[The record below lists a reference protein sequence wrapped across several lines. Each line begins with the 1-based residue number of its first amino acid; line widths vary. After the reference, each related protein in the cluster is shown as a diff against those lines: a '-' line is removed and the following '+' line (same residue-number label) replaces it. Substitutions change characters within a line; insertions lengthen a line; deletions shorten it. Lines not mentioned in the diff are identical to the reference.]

1 MLVKINGEEVDVA
14 DASTIQD
21 VIDETN
27 APYTP
32 GSIICLIKGKK
43 ELEKNISKY
52 KIKTNKGSI
61 IIQLDESDEAK
72 PLVDVWKNQ
81 YGEFVDLDI
90 RWSTPTEVAIGPIVT
105 DLEPT
110 SDEYKYFEGDVV
122 LSLSSFSNESTH
134 LIMLKENTT
143 NVYSVP
149 QYNKGIFAHIIG
161 GKKTLDNLTDDDK
174 VTGIEPVIERST
186 TTDSAS
192 VSDLNTVLEEGN
204 ELYTYI
210 SFNIN
215 EDSPVCVEHL
225 FSLIKDGRIKVSYD
239 SESFVGFYELAGI
252 EKPKEDNTLRSR
264 GTITVRNTG
273 VGVGRLY
280 IYRANRVLTPNHTT
294 VGQIVNGMEIIDI
307 AKENDFITVK
317 SEQQRLMLLNKTQ
330 REASEMLSAVGVEH
344 MIDGIVD
351 DNAIIVEQTPKHTID
366 ILREG
371 KVITKAVNKE
381 DLCTIKFNENA
392 PRSVRYFKFMSQGGG
407 RRDAGRGGKRGLCGG
422 RAHIGGPRCGAA
434 DRQAPG
440 MHDRRRRGRDE
451 RGLGHLPRGHRGD
464 QLASE
469 RGQGDGQR
477 HHRHAAPTVRSA
489 DRGYDGRGG
498 QEHDRLRAASDAGA
512 GDGREGA
519 GPLRRTAQ
527 GRHGLLGRG
536 PGGSGPDLSGDR
548 GHGEGGPREDPPRTG
563 QGHRRSGNRALRRGF
578 PDAGVCG
585 APLPGR
591 QHPRHHRREA
601 ALLRGHGGGEDPG
614 EPGGHAAGADVRRA
628 GVPLKPRGIMS
639 GRRVGHA

>member
-392 PRSVRYFKFMSQGGG
+392 PRSVRYFKFMS
-407 RRDAGRGGKRGLCGG
+407 GLLENPVGQIKVHF
-422 RAHIGGPRCGAA
+422 AV
-434 DRQAPG
+434 PG
-440 MHDRRRRGRDE
+440 MHIVIFEGDKKLAK
-451 RGLGHLPRGHRGD
+451 GLVP
-464 QLASE
+464 E
-469 RGQGDGQR
+469 NNPVEKVIRGQIGISNMASKNAGLIGIRFEDNYDFGPTAENFESTNIIGDI
-477 HHRHAAPTVRSA
+477 TS
-489 DRGYDGRGG
+489 DYDYIE
-498 QEHDRLRAASDAGA
+498 QLN
-512 GDGREGA
+512 EGVVVYV
-519 GPLRRTAQ
+519 TESN
-527 GRHGLLGRG
+527 HE
-536 PGGSGPDLSGDR
+536 S
-548 GHGEGGPREDPPRTG
+548 
-563 QGHRRSGNRALRRGF
+563 
-578 PDAGVCG
+578 
-585 APLPGR
+585 
-591 QHPRHHRREA
+591 
-601 ALLRGHGGGEDPG
+601 
-614 EPGGHAAGADVRRA
+614 
-628 GVPLKPRGIMS
+628 
-639 GRRVGHA
+639 